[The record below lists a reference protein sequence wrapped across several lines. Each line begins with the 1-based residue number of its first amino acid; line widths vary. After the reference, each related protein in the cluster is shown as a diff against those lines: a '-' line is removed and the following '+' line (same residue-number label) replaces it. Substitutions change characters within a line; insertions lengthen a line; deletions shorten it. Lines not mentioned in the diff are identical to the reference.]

1 MICAGE
7 SAGRCL
13 ALEVKKTLELD
24 EGSQQLLLDDFVA
37 LLALHEVATHL
48 GAEVLIE
55 SLNSLDHVGEAS
67 LSGVEG
73 ADARATSDITRE
85 ALCPLLQ
92 VANRADLHGVE
103 LVGVRIRLVRLHPLE
118 EIDALLLLGHL
129 LDNAT
134 LICGGCDLLHVDVL
148 W

>member
-7 SAGRCL
+7 SAGRRL
-13 ALEVKKTLELD
+13 ALEVEKTLKFD
-24 EGSQQLLLDDFVA
+24 EGAQQLLLDDFVA
-37 LLALHEVATHL
+37 LLALHEVAGHL
-48 GAEVLIE
+48 GAEVLVE

-73 ADARATSDITRE
+73 ADTRATSDITRE
-85 ALCPLLQ
+85 SLCPLLQ
-92 VANRADLHGVE
+92 VADRADLHGVE
-103 LVGVRIRLVRLHPLE
+103 LVGVRICLVRLDPLAE
-118 EIDALLLLGHL
+118 VDALRLLSHL

-134 LICGGCDLLHVDVL
+134 LICSGCDLLHVDVL